1 MKLLRQF
8 LVIIAISF
16 LGEVL
21 HEFLPLPVPASI
33 YGLVLMLVLLMTGT
47 LRLESVRDAG
57 KFLIEV
63 MPVMFIPAGV
73 GLVTAWGE
81 VQSVLVPV
89 LVITVVSTVAVMAVS
104 GRVTQSVIRHDR
116 KRRNEVMKQ

>member
-33 YGLVLMLVLLMTGT
+33 YGLVLMLVFLMTGT

-57 KFLIEV
+57 KFLIEI

-81 VQSVLVPV
+81 LQSVLVPV

-104 GRVTQSVIRHDR
+104 GRVTQSVIRHDK
-116 KRRNEVMKQ
+116 KRRNEVTKQ